1 MAVELLLLVCWVLER
16 HRQHLV
22 LLVLLES
29 KVDSVLNWPVRDC

>member
-1 MAVELLLLVCWVLER
+1 MAVELLLLVCWVLEQLK
-16 HRQHLV
+16 QHLV